1 MERIE
6 PLDYRASVNVD
17 GVQIR
22 LLPAGHVLGAA
33 MTQLEVDNIRIL
45 YTGDYSFEP
54 DRHLAVGA
62 GRALDHDDEVLANAH
77 TVTVQ
82 LPRCAGS
89 HAADAATLV
98 ELTGCS
104 AAPPATLPLGRTAK
118 LYMRGKSSSSSVQS
132 KARSCTTVVSAMA
145 GASKPIH
152 SCPPNGGVFIVSVT

>member
-1 MERIE
+1 MRTFAARMRSTTESTTATFMVTGSTSCKN
-6 PLDYRASVNVD
+6 ASKD
-17 GVQIR
+17 
-22 LLPAGHVLGAA
+22 AA
-33 MTQLEVDNIRIL
+33 AS
-45 YTGDYSFEP
+45 YTS
-54 DRHLAVGA
+54 LAT
-62 GRALDHDDEVLANAH
+62 

-82 LPRCAGS
+82 LPGCAGS

-152 SCPPNGGVFIVSVT
+152 SCPPNGGEFILSVT